1 MTGDQFAA
9 LVTLASVRSGSVV
22 HAAEL
27 VLVHGRRPADAA
39 REAGLSPAAVSN
51 ALARLRRALA
61 MAQRAT
67 GVAQ

>member
-9 LVTLASVRSGSVV
+9 LAKLASVRSGRVV
-22 HAAEL
+22 RAAEL

-39 REAGLSPAAVSN
+39 RETGLSPAAVGN

-61 MAQRAT
+61 LAQMAT
-67 GVAQ
+67 GAE

>member
-9 LVTLASVRSGSVV
+9 LAELASVRSSRVV

-27 VLVHGRRPADAA
+27 VLVQGRRPADAA